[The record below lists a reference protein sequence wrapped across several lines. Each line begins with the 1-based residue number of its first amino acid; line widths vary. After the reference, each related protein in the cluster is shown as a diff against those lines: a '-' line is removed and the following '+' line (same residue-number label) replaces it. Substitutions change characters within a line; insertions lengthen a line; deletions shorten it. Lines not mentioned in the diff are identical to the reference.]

1 LLIYGKNIS
10 RNAFMN
16 VLIAD
21 ANNTSC
27 DLLRTV
33 LETEGHA
40 VIVAANGREALELLE
55 RHPVDAVISDLLMPN
70 LDGYRLCRE
79 IRQDKRWRDIPFI
92 CYTAI
97 YGSPEDEK
105 VAFDLGADAYLYK
118 PSSRATILRVLHAST
133 NGGRLAPKRP
143 KASHTELDVL
153 NVYSEPLVAR
163 LENKYFELSEK
174 NRLAELTVEVGLAWT
189 RRNELGE
196 ILQAC
201 AQSMVKHLDAALAR
215 IWMQNEAGAALEL
228 RASTATEEY
237 PEGAQLGQ
245 PIAERIA
252 QKRRPY
258 HTNAVLGELN
268 TGEQD
273 WARREGVAAFAGH
286 PLVIEDRV
294 VGVMG
299 VFTRREMP
307 EATIK
312 TLSDIADSLA
322 LGIQR
327 KSAAT
332 VMGESEKRFRELA
345 ANVSDVFWLTHPGT
359 GEVLFV
365 SPAYETIWG
374 RTCESLLE
382 QPDSLFDAIHPDDR
396 LRVLDTFKAESTEP
410 SELEYR
416 IVRPDDSERWIR
428 GRTFPVRDAAGLV
441 VRIAGVAEDVTEK
454 RQWEIQLRQ
463 SQKME
468 AVGRLAGGV
477 AHDFNNLLSVIVGHT
492 ALLGASPPSQQR
504 LRDSV
509 SEINGAVERAAA
521 IIQQLLAFAR
531 RQVVEPKVLDV
542 GSVLEESRSLLNRL
556 IGEGVRLTMILPP
569 GQKRVN
575 IDPSQMNQVLV
586 NLALNGRDAMSEG
599 GELTVETRDVDFD
612 AAGETIHP
620 GTVSGRYVMLAVTDT
635 GCGMTSEVQA
645 RIFEPFFST
654 KPDSTGLGLSVVD
667 GIVKQNGGHVTVA
680 SRLGLGTTFNI
691 YLPAAREQANGSSEN
706 TLPKPVR
713 NSKTILLV
721 EDEDPVREVTALLLQ
736 SLGYQVLQVS
746 GAEEALNVVQSD
758 RTKID
763 LLLTDVIMP
772 GMSGREL
779 ADAFRVHDP
788 QIKVLFQSGH
798 TDDIVV
804 RHGILNAEVAFLQKP
819 YSIDTLAK
827 KVRDLLV

>member
-1 LLIYGKNIS
+1 
-10 RNAFMN
+10 MN

-118 PSSRATILRVLHAST
+118 PSSKATILGVLHAST

-196 ILQAC
+196 ILQTC
-201 AQSMVKHLDAALAR
+201 AQSMVKHLDGALAR
-215 IWMQNEAGAALEL
+215 IWMHDEVEAALEL
-228 RASTATEEY
+228 RATTATEEH
-237 PEGAQLGQ
+237 PEIAQLGR
-245 PIAERIA
+245 PMAERIA
-252 QKRRPY
+252 EKRRPY
-258 HTNAVLGELN
+258 HTNAVLGELS
-268 TGEQD
+268 TWEQD

-286 PLVIEDRV
+286 PLVVEDRLL
-294 VGVMG
+294 GVMA

-307 EATIK
+307 ETTIR
-312 TLSDIADSLA
+312 TLSEIADSLA
-322 LGIQR
+322 LGIQG

-332 VMGESEKRFRELA
+332 AAGESEKRFRQLA
-345 ANVSDVFWLTHPGT
+345 ANVSDVFWLTDPGK

-374 RTCESLLE
+374 RTCQSLLE

-396 LRVLDTFKAESTEP
+396 LQVLDTLKAESGEP
-410 SELEYR
+410 CELEYR
-416 IVRPDDSERWIR
+416 IVRPDGSVRWIR
-428 GRTFPVRDAAGLV
+428 GRSFPVRDAAGLV
-441 VRIAGVAEDVTEK
+441 IRIAGVAEDVTEK
-454 RQWEIQLRQ
+454 RQWEMQLRQ

-477 AHDFNNLLSVIVGHT
+477 AHDFNNLLSVIFGHT
-492 ALLGASPPSQQR
+492 ALLGASPPSQER

-509 SEINGAVERAAA
+509 AEINGAVERAAA

-531 RQVVEPKVLDV
+531 RQVVEPKVLDL
-542 GSVLEESRSLLNRL
+542 GLVLDESRDLLRRL
-556 IGEGVRLTMILPP
+556 IGKDVRLTMIVSP
-569 GQKRVN
+569 GLRRVN
-575 IDPSQMNQVLV
+575 IDPSQINQVLV
-586 NLALNGRDAMSEG
+586 NLALNARDAMPDG
-599 GELTVETRDVDFD
+599 GELTLEAREADFD
-612 AAGETIHP
+612 TAGATIHP
-620 GTVSGRYVMLAVTDT
+620 GTQTESYVMLAVTDT
-635 GCGMTSEVQA
+635 GSGMTPEVQG

-654 KPDSTGLGLSVVD
+654 KPDTTGLGLSVVD
-667 GIVKQNGGHVTVA
+667 GIVKQNGGQVTVV
-680 SRLGLGTTFNI
+680 SRLGVGTTFSV
-691 YLPAAREQANGSSEN
+691 YLPAVREPVNGSSQN
-706 TLPKPVR
+706 TLSLPVR
-713 NSKTILLV
+713 SSKTILLV

-746 GAEEALNVVQSD
+746 GAEEALNLVQND
-758 RTKID
+758 RAKID

-819 YSIDTLAK
+819 YSIDALAK
-827 KVRDLLV
+827 KVRDLFS